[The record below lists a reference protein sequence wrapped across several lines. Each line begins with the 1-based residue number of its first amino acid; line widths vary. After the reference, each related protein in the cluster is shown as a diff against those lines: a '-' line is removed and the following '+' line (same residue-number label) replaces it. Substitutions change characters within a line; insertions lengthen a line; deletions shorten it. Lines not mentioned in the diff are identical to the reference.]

1 MSTTLLLENVS
12 CAGCVK
18 KIEARVAQIP
28 EINQAEVNFPM
39 RRLIIDG
46 SATPDSVITALDE
59 IGYRARL
66 VISEEEAR
74 KEQKALALRQ
84 YHQKLM
90 QSGIAL
96 ALGIPMMIAG
106 FFMDDMSVDTPQDQW
121 LWGILGLLT
130 LAILYYSGRHFFI
143 SALTSLR
150 NATSTMDTLISVG
163 TGSAWLFSM
172 LVVVMP
178 DLFPDGAR
186 HIYFEAAVMIIGL
199 VNLGQALELRA
210 RSHTSDAVERLL
222 DLQPKTA
229 RVVKDDKERELPLEL
244 INQGDLIRIRPG
256 EQIPVDA
263 LVIEGESYVDESML
277 TGEPLPAGKKVG
289 DAVSGGT
296 LNTSGSLLVE
306 AVHVGEDTALS
317 RIIAMIRQAQNS
329 KPDIAHLADKISG
342 IFVPTVIVISV
353 LTALLWYLFGPEPRI
368 AYMLVTAMTVLI
380 IACPCALGLAT
391 PMSVMVGVGKAADYG
406 VLVRN
411 AQALQTAANITT
423 LVLDKTGTITEGRP
437 SVDSIQSFSKLG
449 ENELLGLV
457 ASLEQRSEHPLA
469 AAIVNQAQSL
479 DIALYPVDNFIS
491 ITGKGVSGIVQAQSL
506 ILGNR
511 AFMEEK
517 QIDITASE
525 ALLHQQ
531 TKLGKT
537 PVFIAN
543 ETELLG
549 LIFISDPI
557 REDALAAITRLR
569 DKGIKIVMMTGDNQ
583 QTAAAVASHV
593 GIQDYIAEVLPE
605 DKANHVKQYQQQGE
619 IVAMAGDGINDAP
632 ALAQADVGFAIGQ
645 GTDVAIESA
654 DMILIRNSLHSVVD
668 AIALSNATLRNIK
681 QNLLGAFLY
690 NSLGIPIAAG
700 VLFPFTGLL
709 LSPII
714 AGAAMA
720 FSSATVVG
728 NANRLRLF
736 KPR

>member
-289 DAVSGGT
+289 DSVSGGT

-423 LVLDKTGTITEGRP
+423 LVLDKTGTITEGHP

>member
-121 LWGILGLLT
+121 LWGILGLFT

-329 KPDIAHLADKISG
+329 KPEIAHLADKISG

-423 LVLDKTGTITEGRP
+423 LVLDKTGTITEGHP

-511 AFMEEK
+511 AYMEEK

-557 REDALAAITRLR
+557 REDALAAITRLQ

-619 IVAMAGDGINDAP
+619 VVAMAGDGINDAP
-632 ALAQADVGFAIGQ
+632 ALAQANVGFAIGQ

-668 AIALSNATLRNIK
+668 AIALSNATLRNIR

>member
-39 RRLIIDG
+39 RRLVIDG

-229 RVVKDDKERELPLEL
+229 KVVKNDKEQELPLEL

-277 TGEPLPAGKKVG
+277 TGEPLPAGKKIG
-289 DAVSGGT
+289 DTVSGGT

-342 IFVPTVIVISV
+342 IFVPAVIVISV
-353 LTALLWYLFGPEPRI
+353 LTALVWYLFGPEPRI

-423 LVLDKTGTITEGRP
+423 LVLDKTGTITVGRP

-491 ITGKGVSGIVQAQSL
+491 ITSKGVSGIVQAQSL

-619 IVAMAGDGINDAP
+619 VVAMAGDGINDAP

>member
-289 DAVSGGT
+289 DSVSGGT

-353 LTALLWYLFGPEPRI
+353 LTALVWYLFGPEPRI

-619 IVAMAGDGINDAP
+619 VVAMAGDGINDAP

>member
-186 HIYFEAAVMIIGL
+186 HVYFEAAVMIIGL

-229 RVVKDDKERELPLEL
+229 RVVKDDKEQELPLEL

-329 KPDIAHLADKISG
+329 KPEIAHLADKISG
-342 IFVPTVIVISV
+342 IFVPAVIVISV
-353 LTALLWYLFGPEPRI
+353 LTALIWYLFGPEPRI

-479 DIALYPVDNFIS
+479 GIALYPVDNFIS

-525 ALLHQQ
+525 ALFHQQ

-543 ETELLG
+543 EKELLG

-557 REDALAAITRLR
+557 REDALAAITRLQ